1 MSPVP
6 SARAPRRVIP
16 PRTRPSR
23 SGSSPPPTAP
33 NEGMPAVFR
42 YTVFGLVVLATLVAL
57 GSWLVRTRRGS
68 PFGLFGRTLRSVAA
82 PTIRPADPPSRAAAG
97 RIRSQPARRDVCP
110 EHSAANPTLV
120 AEARM
125 KLLKALVSFI
135 VGTIAGAIGSK
146 LFGPFGAILGFIA
159 GGVAAWWVAQ
169 RMALFE

>member
-1 MSPVP
+1 MSPGP

-42 YTVFGLVVLATLVAL
+42 YTVFGLVVLAALVAL
-57 GSWLVRTRRGS
+57 GSWLGPTRRAS
-68 PFGLFGRTLRSVAA
+68 PLGRFGR
-82 PTIRPADPPSRAAAG
+82 ADPPSRAAAG
-97 RIRSQPARRDVCP
+97 RIRSQPARRDVRTQHP
-110 EHSAANPTLV
+110 AANPTLV